1 MNNKIIKIKN
11 AKSYINNAILD
22 IIIAK
27 INYKTYKE
35 VKGEWKCNID
45 THFLKP

>member
-35 VKGEWKCNID
+35 VKGE
-45 THFLKP
+45 